1 MKNFQY
7 FNVSM
12 LKIGNF
18 VGGKKSD
25 FSGNKSIPLFK
36 PTTGEQYAEVQ
47 ITSKQDF
54 DKTIQ
59 SMKLAQAIWADTA
72 ITKRSSILFKYK
84 NLIEKDFDNIAK
96 IISEEHGKVFS
107 DAKGSLQRG
116 LEVVDFACGIP
127 HLLKGSHSVNV
138 GTNVDSFDIRQPL
151 GICAGITPFNFPAMV
166 PMWMFPIS
174 IACGNAFLLKPS
186 EKVPQCSLRLAELMS
201 EAGLPDNVLN
211 VINGDKTVVDMIL
224 QSSDIS
230 AVSFVGSTP
239 VAQYIY
245 TESAKYNKK
254 VQALGGAKN
263 HMIIME
269 DANLEDAVNGLIGAA
284 FGSAGERCMATS
296 VAMPIGNIQKPFM
309 ELLKDKASKIKIGA
323 SLDPQSEMGPLIT
336 KEHKEKVLGYI
347 EKGISEGAKL
357 EMDGR
362 NVNLQGFENG
372 NFVGPT
378 IFNDVTSNMTIYK
391 EEIFGP
397 VLSVVNLDQFEDALE
412 MVNKHEF
419 GNGTSIYTS
428 NGTAARTF
436 MKNAQ
441 IGMVGINVPIPVPM
455 AFYSFGGW
463 KGSIFGG
470 HGMHGQEG
478 INFYTK
484 RKTITSRWPD
494 DVAGASLNMPTM
506 K

>member
-1 MKNFQY
+1 MKIIENF
-7 FNVSM
+7 
-12 LKIGNF
+12 
-18 VGGKKSD
+18 SD
-25 FSGNKSIPLFK
+25 SKGISSNSEDFIKLYK
-36 PTTGEQYAEVQ
+36 PSTGEEYAHVP
-47 ITSKQDF
+47 
-54 DKTIQ
+54 KTTRDEFEKIINK
-59 SMKLAQAIWADTA
+59 MKLAQPLWANTP
-72 ITKRSSILFKYK
+72 ITKRSEILFKFK
-84 NLIEKDFDNIAK
+84 NLIEKNFDLIAK

-127 HLLKGSHSVNV
+127 HLLKGNHSINV
-138 GTNVDSFDIRQPL
+138 GTNVDLFDIKQPL

-166 PMWMFPIS
+166 PMWMFPLS
-174 IACGNAFLLKPS
+174 IACGNAFMLKPS
-186 EKVPQCSLRLAELMS
+186 EKVPQCSLKLAELMS
-201 EAGLPDNVLN
+201 EAGLPDNVLT
-211 VINGDKTVVDMIL
+211 VVNGDKNIVDLIL
-224 QSSDIS
+224 HCEDIS
-230 AVSFVGSTP
+230 SVSFVGSTP
-239 VAQYIY
+239 VAKYIY
-245 TESAKYNKK
+245 TECSKTNKR

-263 HMIIME
+263 HMLIME

-296 VAMPIGNIQKPFM
+296 VAMPVGNIQKPFM
-309 ELLKDKASKIKIGA
+309 DLLKEKASKIKVGE

-336 KEHKEKVLGYI
+336 KEHKQKVLSYI
-347 EKGISEGAKL
+347 EKGVQEGAKL
-357 EMDGR
+357 ELDGR
-362 NVNLQGFENG
+362 GISLQGYENG

-378 IFNDVTSNMTIYK
+378 IFNNVTDGMTIYK

-397 VLSVVNLDQFEDALE
+397 VLSVLNMNNFEEAIKLI
-412 MVNKHEF
+412 NKHQF

-428 NGTAARTF
+428 SGSLARNF
-436 MKNAQ
+436 MKNVQ
-441 IGMVGINVPIPVPM
+441 IGMVGINIPIPVPM
-455 AFYSFGGW
+455 SFYTFGGW

-470 HGMHGQEG
+470 HGMHGEEG

>member
-1 MKNFQY
+1 MKIIENFY
-7 FNVSM
+7 DS
-12 LKIGNF
+12 KRI
-18 VGGKKSD
+18 
-25 FSGNKSIPLFK
+25 SINSEDLIKLYK
-36 PTTGEQYAEVQ
+36 PSTGEEYAHVP
-47 ITSKQDF
+47 
-54 DKTIQ
+54 KTTRDEFEKIINK
-59 SMKLAQAIWADTA
+59 MKLAQPLWANTP
-72 ITKRSSILFKYK
+72 ITKRSEILFKFK
-84 NLIEKDFDNIAK
+84 NLIEKNFDLIAK

-127 HLLKGSHSVNV
+127 HLLKGNHSINV
-138 GTNVDSFDIRQPL
+138 GTNVDLFDIKQPL

-166 PMWMFPIS
+166 PMWMFPLS
-174 IACGNAFLLKPS
+174 IACGNAFMLKPS
-186 EKVPQCSLRLAELMS
+186 EKVPQCSLKLAELMS
-201 EAGLPDNVLN
+201 EAGLPDNVLT
-211 VINGDKTVVDMIL
+211 VVNGDKNIVDLIL
-224 QSSDIS
+224 QCEDIS
-230 AVSFVGSTP
+230 SVSFVGSTP
-239 VAQYIY
+239 VAKYIY
-245 TESAKYNKK
+245 TECSKTNKR

-263 HMIIME
+263 HMLIME

-296 VAMPIGNIQKPFM
+296 VAMPVGNIQKPFM
-309 ELLKDKASKIKIGA
+309 DLLKEKASKIKVGE

-336 KEHKEKVLGYI
+336 KEHKQKVLSYI
-347 EKGISEGAKL
+347 EKGVQEGAKL
-357 EMDGR
+357 ELDGR
-362 NVNLQGFENG
+362 GISLQGYENG

-378 IFNDVTSNMTIYK
+378 IFNNVTDGMTIYK

-397 VLSVVNLDQFEDALE
+397 VLSVLNMNNFEEAIKLI
-412 MVNKHEF
+412 NKHQF

-428 NGTAARTF
+428 SGSLARNF
-436 MKNAQ
+436 MKNVQ
-441 IGMVGINVPIPVPM
+441 IGMVGINIPIPVPM
-455 AFYSFGGW
+455 SFYTFGGW

-470 HGMHGQEG
+470 HGMHGEEG

>member
-1 MKNFQY
+1 MKIIENF
-7 FNVSM
+7 
-12 LKIGNF
+12 
-18 VGGKKSD
+18 SD
-25 FSGNKSIPLFK
+25 SKLISSNSEDFIKLYK
-36 PTTGEQYAEVQ
+36 PSTGEEYAHVP
-47 ITSKQDF
+47 
-54 DKTIQ
+54 KTTRDEFEKIINK
-59 SMKLAQAIWADTA
+59 MKLAQPLWANTP
-72 ITKRSSILFKYK
+72 ITKRGEILFKFK
-84 NLIEKDFDNIAK
+84 NLIEKNFDLIAK

-127 HLLKGSHSVNV
+127 HLLKGNHSINV
-138 GTNVDSFDIRQPL
+138 GTNVDLFDIKQPL

-166 PMWMFPIS
+166 PMWMFPLS
-174 IACGNAFLLKPS
+174 IACGNAFMLKPS
-186 EKVPQCSLRLAELMS
+186 EKVPQCSLKLAELMS
-201 EAGLPDNVLN
+201 EAGLPDNVLT
-211 VINGDKTVVDMIL
+211 VVNGDKNIVDLIL
-224 QSSDIS
+224 HCEDIS
-230 AVSFVGSTP
+230 SVSFVGSTP
-239 VAQYIY
+239 VAKYIY
-245 TESAKYNKK
+245 TECSKTNKR

-263 HMIIME
+263 HMLIME

-296 VAMPIGNIQKPFM
+296 VAMPVGNIQKPFM
-309 ELLKDKASKIKIGA
+309 DLLKEKASKIKVGE

-336 KEHKEKVLGYI
+336 KEHKQKVLSYI
-347 EKGISEGAKL
+347 EKGVQEGAKL
-357 EMDGR
+357 ELDGR
-362 NVNLQGFENG
+362 GISLQGYENG

-378 IFNDVTSNMTIYK
+378 IFNNVTDGMTIYK

-397 VLSVVNLDQFEDALE
+397 VLSVLNMNNFEEAIKLI
-412 MVNKHEF
+412 NKHQF

-428 NGTAARTF
+428 SGSLARNF
-436 MKNAQ
+436 MKNVQ
-441 IGMVGINVPIPVPM
+441 IGMVGINIPIPVPM
-455 AFYSFGGW
+455 SFYTFGGW

-470 HGMHGQEG
+470 HGMHGEEG

>member
-1 MKNFQY
+1 MKIIENF
-7 FNVSM
+7 
-12 LKIGNF
+12 
-18 VGGKKSD
+18 SD
-25 FSGNKSIPLFK
+25 SKRISSNSEDFIKLYK
-36 PTTGEQYAEVQ
+36 PSTGEEYAHVP
-47 ITSKQDF
+47 
-54 DKTIQ
+54 KTTKDEFEKIINK
-59 SMKLAQAIWADTA
+59 MKLAQPLWANTP
-72 ITKRSSILFKYK
+72 ITKRSEILFKFK
-84 NLIEKDFDNIAK
+84 NLIEKNFDLIAK

-127 HLLKGSHSVNV
+127 HLLKGNHSINV
-138 GTNVDSFDIRQPL
+138 GTNVDLFDIKQPL

-166 PMWMFPIS
+166 PMWMFPLS
-174 IACGNAFLLKPS
+174 IACGNAFMLKPS
-186 EKVPQCSLRLAELMS
+186 EKVPQCSLKLAELMS
-201 EAGLPDNVLN
+201 EAGLPDNVLT
-211 VINGDKTVVDMIL
+211 VVNGDKNIVDLIL
-224 QSSDIS
+224 HCEDIS
-230 AVSFVGSTP
+230 SVSFVGSTP
-239 VAQYIY
+239 VAKYIY
-245 TESAKYNKK
+245 TECSKTNKR

-263 HMIIME
+263 HMLIME

-296 VAMPIGNIQKPFM
+296 VAMPVGNIQKPFM
-309 ELLKDKASKIKIGA
+309 DLLKEKASKIKVGE

-336 KEHKEKVLGYI
+336 KEHKQKVLSYI
-347 EKGISEGAKL
+347 EKGVQEGAKL
-357 EMDGR
+357 ELDGR
-362 NVNLQGFENG
+362 GISLQGYENG

-378 IFNDVTSNMTIYK
+378 IFNNVTDGMTIYK

-397 VLSVVNLDQFEDALE
+397 VLSVLNMNNFEEAIKLI
-412 MVNKHEF
+412 NKHQF

-428 NGTAARTF
+428 SGSLARNF
-436 MKNAQ
+436 MKNVQ
-441 IGMVGINVPIPVPM
+441 IGMVGINIPIPVPM
-455 AFYSFGGW
+455 SFYTFGGW

-470 HGMHGQEG
+470 HGMHGEEG

>member
-1 MKNFQY
+1 
-7 FNVSM
+7 M

-18 VGGKKSD
+18 IGGKRAD
-25 FSGNKSIPLFK
+25 FSGSKTIPLYK
-36 PTTGEQYAEVQ
+36 PTTGEQYADVQ
-47 ITSKQDF
+47 ITSKEDF
-54 DKTIQ
+54 DKIIQ
-59 SMKLAQAIWADTA
+59 SMKQAQATWADTA

-84 NLIEKDFDNIAK
+84 NLIEKDLDNIAK
-96 IISEEHGKVFS
+96 IISEEHGKVFT

-166 PMWMFPIS
+166 PMWMFPLS

-201 EAGLPDNVLN
+201 EAGLPDNILN

-224 QSSDIS
+224 QSPDIS

-309 ELLKDKASKIKIGA
+309 ELLKDKASKIIIWFFA
-323 SLDPQSEMGPLIT
+323 PPS
-336 KEHKEKVLGYI
+336 
-347 EKGISEGAKL
+347 A
-357 EMDGR
+357 
-362 NVNLQGFENG
+362 
-372 NFVGPT
+372 
-378 IFNDVTSNMTIYK
+378 
-391 EEIFGP
+391 
-397 VLSVVNLDQFEDALE
+397 
-412 MVNKHEF
+412 
-419 GNGTSIYTS
+419 
-428 NGTAARTF
+428 
-436 MKNAQ
+436 
-441 IGMVGINVPIPVPM
+441 
-455 AFYSFGGW
+455 
-463 KGSIFGG
+463 
-470 HGMHGQEG
+470 
-478 INFYTK
+478 
-484 RKTITSRWPD
+484 
-494 DVAGASLNMPTM
+494 
-506 K
+506 

>member
-1 MKNFQY
+1 MKT
-7 FNVSM
+7 
-12 LKIGNF
+12 IEHF
-18 VGGKKSD
+18 VAGKS
-25 FSGNKSIPLFK
+25 FSGDSKRTSKVFNPA
-36 PTTGEQYAEVQ
+36 TGEQSSEV
-47 ITSKQDF
+47 
-54 DKTIQ
+54 
-59 SMKLAQAIWADTA
+59 KLASKGDVDKAVEIAMQAFKTWSKKPPLVRA
-72 ITKRSSILFKYK
+72 RVLFKFK
-84 NLIEKDFDNIAK
+84 NLIEKNFDLIAK

-127 HLLKGSHSVNV
+127 HLLKGNHSINV
-138 GTNVDSFDIRQPL
+138 GTNVDLFDIKQPL

-166 PMWMFPIS
+166 PMWMFPLS
-174 IACGNAFLLKPS
+174 IACGNAFMLKPS
-186 EKVPQCSLRLAELMS
+186 EKVPQCSLKLAELMS
-201 EAGLPDNVLN
+201 EAGLPDNVLT
-211 VINGDKTVVDMIL
+211 VVNGDKNIVDLIL
-224 QSSDIS
+224 QCEDIS
-230 AVSFVGSTP
+230 SVSFVGSTP
-239 VAQYIY
+239 VAKYIY
-245 TESAKYNKK
+245 TECSKTNKR

-263 HMIIME
+263 HMLIME

-296 VAMPIGNIQKPFM
+296 VAMPVGNIQKPFM
-309 ELLKDKASKIKIGA
+309 DLLKEKASKIKVGE

-336 KEHKEKVLGYI
+336 KEHKQKVLSYI
-347 EKGISEGAKL
+347 EKGVQEGAKL
-357 EMDGR
+357 ELDGR
-362 NVNLQGFENG
+362 GISLQGYENG

-378 IFNDVTSNMTIYK
+378 IFNNVTDGMTIYK

-397 VLSVVNLDQFEDALE
+397 VLSVLNMNNFEEAIKLI
-412 MVNKHEF
+412 NKHQF

-428 NGTAARTF
+428 SGSLARNF
-436 MKNAQ
+436 MKNVQ
-441 IGMVGINVPIPVPM
+441 IGMVGINIPIPVPM
-455 AFYSFGGW
+455 SFYTFGGW

-470 HGMHGQEG
+470 HGMHGEEG